1 MGSRPARAAWL
12 GLLLGACSATAD
24 VEAGRAAL
32 EDHALSEAERHFR
45 SALEREP
52 GHVGA
57 LGGLGWTYQ
66 VAGQREAARAS
77 FSRCLDAAPTAPECL
92 RGLAAVALAEGEL
105 GQARALL
112 ATAKAEA
119 PDDLR
124 VEGSLALLALASGE
138 VERAAERY
146 ARLVALAP
154 EVPEYRLGAAECAL
168 RQGRPLD
175 AISAA
180 DVLIAD
186 PKLPRR
192 QRAVVLQLKARAL
205 LSATEGREDPADCA
219 GTAPPLRAWLDAAE
233 QAVTE
238 AEAVGVGLTELPA
251 VRRQIHRRRAVIEQ
265 VCPAVQPSAAEL
277 LGGPAPA
284 P

>member
-1 MGSRPARAAWL
+1 MGPELRRAAGL
-12 GLLLGACSATAD
+12 ALLLAACSATAD

-32 EDHALSEAERHFR
+32 DAHALSEAERHFR
-45 SALEREP
+45 AALDREP

-77 FSRCLDAAPTAPECL
+77 FQRCLDAAPTEPECL
-92 RGLAAVALAEGEL
+92 RGLASVALAEGEL
-105 GQARALL
+105 GQARTLL

-205 LSATEGREDPADCA
+205 ISATEGREDPANCEA
-219 GTAPPLRAWLDAAE
+219 SAPPLRAWLDAAE
-233 QAVTE
+233 HAVTE
-238 AEAVGVGLTELPA
+238 AEAVGVGLPELPA

-265 VCPAVQPSAAEL
+265 VCPAAQPSAAEL
-277 LGGPAPA
+277 LGAPPAA